1 MPNAYFNRGNI
12 HSSLLGVGDGRS
24 LEISFVS
31 SLPRL
36 TLGKGEGWALKPGVG
51 RGGRTFPA
59 DHLFAVIFASQ
70 GLEGGFDDAAAK
82 AEDEVEG

>member
-24 LEISFVS
+24 LELSFVS

-59 DHLFAVIFASQ
+59 DHLVTVVLAGQS
-70 GLEGGFDDAAAK
+70 LEGGFDDTAAET
-82 AEDEVEG
+82 EDEVEG